1 MSVSEFYGLGV
12 LIAGLLLLTVLV
24 YRGMSI
30 FLAGPLCA
38 FVVLVLS
45 GADPVA
51 GMNEKYMSGFADYLR
66 RFYLIFI
73 FGAAFGKLMEHSGA
87 AISLAELVVRKLGS
101 QWACLAVVLSCAI
114 MTYGGVSLFVVG
126 FSVYPLALRIFRAA
140 DLPHRFI
147 PATIAFGSITFTMT
161 SAGSPEIQN
170 LIPIQYL
177 VSETGE
183 ELTDAR
189 AGWPASLI
197 VSALM
202 FLAGQVYLEWAI
214 RRDKRRG
221 RGFDMSHDGGNKDDS
236 PFTASPTVDRED
248 TASRPGGWMSLIPL
262 ALTLLALNVFPSL
275 HERFPKDPAVAI
287 FIGMI
292 SAMICFRRYLIS
304 VTAPLAE
311 GFVNGLLAIG
321 ATCSVVGF
329 GTALKGLPAFN
340 MVVDW
345 VTHLPIDHL
354 TAAALAVAIISGI
367 AGSASGGQGLAL
379 PIIKPIFVDALGV
392 APRALH
398 RVVVIASGSLD
409 SLPTNGYIVML
420 IRHICG
426 ETHARAYGP
435 IFVTTVLIPAGGTM
449 LAIVLFRLF
458 PAWGYM

>member
-1 MSVSEFYGLGV
+1 MSVSEFYGLCV
-12 LIAGLLLLTVLV
+12 LISGLLLLTVLV
-24 YRGMSI
+24 YRGTSI
-30 FLAGPLCA
+30 FVAGPLSA
-38 FVVLVLS
+38 FAILVLS
-45 GADPVA
+45 GADPVV

-66 RFYLIFI
+66 QFYLIFI

-87 AISLAELVVRKLGS
+87 AISLAELVVTRLGS
-101 QWACLAVVLSCAI
+101 NWACLSVVMSCAI

-126 FSVYPLALRIFRAA
+126 FSVYPLAVRIFRAA

-147 PATIAFGSITFTMT
+147 PAAIAFGSVTFTMT

-170 LIPIQYL
+170 LIPIRYL
-177 VSETGE
+177 VSETGDS
-183 ELTDAR
+183 LTDPR

-197 VSALM
+197 VSGLM
-202 FLAGQVYLEWAI
+202 FLCGQWYLERAI
-214 RRDKRRG
+214 RREKRQG
-221 RGFDMSHDGGNKDDS
+221 KGFVPSESTVNDQSSHFAGAPSIN
-236 PFTASPTVDRED
+236 REE
-248 TASRPGGWMSLIPL
+248 TASRPGGWMSLVPL
-262 ALTLLALNVFPSL
+262 ALTLLALNVFPAL
-275 HERFPKDPAVAI
+275 HDRFPEDPAVAI

-292 SAMICFRRYLIS
+292 SAVVCFRRYLIS

-329 GTALKGLPAFN
+329 GSALKGLPAFT

-379 PIIKPIFVDALGV
+379 PIIKPIFVDGLGV

-398 RVVVIASGSLD
+398 RVVAIASGSLD

-426 ETHARAYGP
+426 ETHARSYGP
-435 IFVTTVLIPAGGTM
+435 IFVTTVLIPAVGTM